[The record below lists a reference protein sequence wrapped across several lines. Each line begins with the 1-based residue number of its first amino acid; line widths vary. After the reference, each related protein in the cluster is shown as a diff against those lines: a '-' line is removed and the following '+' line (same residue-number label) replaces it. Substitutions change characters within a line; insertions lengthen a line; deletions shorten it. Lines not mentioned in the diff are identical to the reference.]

1 MHPTGSWHKP
11 PPPRRR
17 LHPGPPPLG
26 QPGKA
31 GEAIRTFLKR
41 QPTWQSIAAEAAAE
55 GQELVPYSFRH
66 RYSATGHGRGLQPK
80 QMADAMGHS
89 LEVHMGNYARFMTRD
104 LASAFDAANG
114 VTAAPLSI
122 GG

>member
-41 QPTWQSIAAEAAAE
+41 QPAWQSIAAEAAAE

-104 LASAFDAANG
+104 LASAF
-114 VTAAPLSI
+114 
-122 GG
+122 